1 VSLLLVALLLTMG
14 AWVHRR
20 VLAACGGGVVL
31 HLLRLPGNLLH
42 ESAHAVAFLA
52 TGYTV
57 RGFRVSLF
65 DPRGRGH
72 VVPGDAWTAWTR
84 PWVANLLAPIAPAVA
99 GVAVL
104 AWMGFAVFGPVG
116 PQLTPS
122 AIPELLAHVAWR
134 APLTWGVL
142 VLATPVAAEAA
153 PSDVDLRAWAVP
165 AVTCG
170 VLALAVLAALR
181 AWAPAMAASVD
192 AAAVALDSR
201 MVPWVVRALVAATW
215 GLAGWM
221 PAAWLLA
228 RLRGG

>member
-1 VSLLLVALLLTMG
+1 VSVALSVGLLVMG

-42 ESAHAVAFLA
+42 ELAHALAFLA

-72 VVPGDAWTAWTR
+72 VVPGEPWTGWTR
-84 PWVANLLAPIAPAVA
+84 PWVANLVAPIAPAVV

-104 AWMGFAVFGPVG
+104 GWMGREVFGPVG
-116 PQLTPS
+116 PAVRPHEVV
-122 AIPELLAHVAWR
+122 ELLARVAWR
-134 APLTWGVL
+134 SPLPWVVL
-142 VLATPVAAEAA
+142 VLATPVTAEAA

-165 AVTCG
+165 AVSCT
-170 VLALAVLAALR
+170 VLGLAVLAASR
-181 AWAPAMAASVD
+181 TWAPSFATGVATMGGALDAQLVPWLVQAL
-192 AAAVALDSR
+192 AAAI
-201 MVPWVVRALVAATW
+201 W
-215 GLAGWM
+215 GLVGWL
-221 PAAWLLA
+221 PAAWVLS